1 MGGLFVLI
9 GVVFV
14 LFLLFFPI
22 SLEADFYYHAKDKK
36 IAFVLY
42 AFRRFKVIGGYLD
55 SYPGG
60 FALHTSEKNAVLFP
74 FQDREGRKRRMSIF
88 RRFKLSKLAVTTE
101 TGADY
106 LPLVA
111 ILHAFFKG
119 YFLWQGGAF
128 RNYQSQVWLRGG
140 DHFSLTASG
149 EAKITIYMQI
159 CAFLRKFN
167 QLIIYVL
174 TNFTQWQTR
183 QCLTF
188 NPTGHVSPAKC
199 SSPQDLRHILV

>member
-1 MGGLFVLI
+1 MLFWA
-9 GVVFV
+9 VFI

-36 IAFVLY
+36 MAFVLY

-60 FALHTSEKNAVLFP
+60 FALHTSENNAILFP

-101 TGADY
+101 TGAEY

-111 ILHAFFKG
+111 MLHAFFKG
-119 YFLWQGGAF
+119 YFLWQGGDWG
-128 RNYQSQVWLRGG
+128 NYQSHVWLQNG

-149 EAKITIYMQI
+149 EAKVTLYMQI
-159 CAFLRKFN
+159 CAFLRK
-167 QLIIYVL
+167 LKEKIDE
-174 TNFTQWQTR
+174 R
-183 QCLTF
+183 
-188 NPTGHVSPAKC
+188 
-199 SSPQDLRHILV
+199 